1 MLEHLVQYLRSN
13 NVPFRL
19 FSHPSPEPL
28 PTAAQPL
35 ARGEQLVHAQ
45 VIIVGG
51 RPAIAC
57 VAEGRAVNLAALASE
72 LDTTAVEGSAHD
84 LPTQWAGSADF
95 LPPLGGFY
103 GVPLFVDAS
112 LASCS
117 TLVFRAF
124 SSSDYVELPF
134 ADFSLLEQPRLS
146 SLAVDGL
153 LPPGHPP
160 PPITLNDDEVAALC
174 RALDNYLPELSY
186 EVTRVERSRGRHE
199 LAELERILTSVRQR
213 LAAQL
218 AAHAVSVS

>member
-13 NVPFRL
+13 SVPFRL
-19 FSHPSPEPL
+19 FSHPSAEPL
-28 PTAAQPL
+28 PSAAQPL
-35 ARGEQLVHAQ
+35 AAGAQLVRAQ
-45 VIIVGG
+45 VIVVDG

-57 VAEGRAVNLAALASE
+57 VADGRAVNLAALAAE
-72 LDTTAVEGSAHD
+72 LDTTATEGSARD
-84 LPTQWAGSADF
+84 LPTAWAGAGEF

-112 LASCS
+112 LAKSS

-124 SSSDYVELPF
+124 SSSDYVEVPF
-134 ADFSLLEQPRLS
+134 AEFSLLEQPRLS
-146 SLAVDGL
+146 ALAVDGL
-153 LPPGHPP
+153 LPASQPP
-160 PPITLNDDEVAALC
+160 QPVTLSDEEVAAVC
-174 RALDNYLPELSY
+174 RALDNYLPELTY

-218 AAHAVSVS
+218 AAHAVQVS